1 MLLASGSAVLGLY
14 VSARRRRYEYAAL
27 EATGVPRPV
36 LRRSLLIEM
45 GVLTAFGSI
54 LGIATGLGAIAIAL
68 HAVPEFLSIP
78 PVVLSYRPPG
88 GGLALLLAA
97 GVLLLLAAGFAAAL
111 ALLGGI
117 RSDQLRDA
125 AM

>member
-1 MLLASGSAVLGLY
+1 VLGLY
-14 VSARRRRYEYAAL
+14 ISARRRRYEYAAL
-27 EATGVPRPV
+27 EATGIPRTA

-54 LGIATGLGAIAIAL
+54 LGIATGLAAIAIAL
-68 HAVPEFLSIP
+68 HAVPEFISIP

-88 GGLALLLAA
+88 GSLALLLAA

-111 ALLGGI
+111 ALLGGS

-125 AM
+125 VM